1 MAERGGAIVGAVF
14 LMKGDEASLARLRL
28 LHVERSARGMGLGKA
43 LVETCI
49 ARAQE
54 LGYARLTLWTQ
65 ESLVA
70 ARRIYQ
76 AAGFRLADSSPHRAF
91 GHDLV
96 GETSILDLI

>member
-1 MAERGGAIVGAVF
+1 
-14 LMKGDEASLARLRL
+14 
-28 LHVERSARGMGLGKA
+28 MGLGKA

-49 ARAQE
+49 ARARA

-65 ESLVA
+65 ENLGA

-76 AAGFRLADSSPHRAF
+76 AVGFRLVDKSPHRSF

-96 GETSILDLI
+96 GETWVLDLC